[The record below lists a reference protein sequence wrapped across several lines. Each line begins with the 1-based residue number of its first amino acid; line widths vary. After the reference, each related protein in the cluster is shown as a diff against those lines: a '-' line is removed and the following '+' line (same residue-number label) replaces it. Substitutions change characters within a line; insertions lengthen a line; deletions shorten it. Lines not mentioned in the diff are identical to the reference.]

1 MKVRKILSALLC
13 LGLLL
18 TILAGCGGA
27 SNVAADR
34 APMEAPALKQE
45 MENSMAADT
54 ALGSA
59 APDGSTALPENRK
72 WVITVDMYTETE
84 DLDGLLAALDQTI
97 TGLGGYVEGQNIYNG
112 STYADRRYRNADLT
126 IRVPA
131 ESVDRFTGDLEG
143 MSNVVRKNKHL
154 EDITLNYVDTESRV
168 AALKT
173 EEARLLEFMSQAETM
188 ADLLEI
194 ESRLTDVRYELER
207 YTSRLRTY
215 DNQVDYATIHL
226 NIEEVQE
233 YTPVAEKTTWQRITE
248 GFADSVDDLGDSL
261 VELTVWLIVSSP
273 FLLVYGGGAVVI
285 FLLVRKLRKKAK
297 AKKAAKKIATPE
309 PPAEETK

>member
-1 MKVRKILSALLC
+1 MKGKKLLALMMAALVMAS
-13 LGLLL
+13 L
-18 TILAGCGGA
+18 LAGCGAATDSVGNMKQESPMEAPEAVMDQEAGGGLLYGTTEESASTAAADQKLIKRVNIDAETEDLESLLPQITNKVGELGGYIEHQELYNGSAYSSSRRRNVNMTIRIPADRLGEFTAQIEGA
-27 SNVAADR
+27 SNVVNYS
-34 APMEAPALKQE
+34 E
-45 MENSMAADT
+45 
-54 ALGSA
+54 SA
-59 APDGSTALPENRK
+59 
-72 WVITVDMYTETE
+72 E
-84 DLDGLLAALDQTI
+84 D
-97 TGLGGYVEGQNIYNG
+97 V
-112 STYADRRYRNADLT
+112 
-126 IRVPA
+126 
-131 ESVDRFTGDLEG
+131 
-143 MSNVVRKNKHL
+143 
-154 EDITLNYVDTESRV
+154 TLQYVDTESRV
-168 AALKT
+168 TAL
-173 EEARLLEFMSQAETM
+173 EVEQDRLLAMLEKAETM

>member
-27 SNVAADR
+27 SNVAVDR

-173 EEARLLEFMSQAETM
+173 EEARLLEFMAQAETM

-309 PPAEETK
+309 PPAEEPK

>member
-18 TILAGCGGA
+18 TILAGCGG
-27 SNVAADR
+27 SSLDSINR
-34 APMEAPALKQE
+34 APAEAPALKQE

-126 IRVPA
+126 VRVPA

-173 EEARLLEFMSQAETM
+173 EEARLLEFMAQAETM

-261 VELTVWLIVSSP
+261 VELVVWLIVSSP